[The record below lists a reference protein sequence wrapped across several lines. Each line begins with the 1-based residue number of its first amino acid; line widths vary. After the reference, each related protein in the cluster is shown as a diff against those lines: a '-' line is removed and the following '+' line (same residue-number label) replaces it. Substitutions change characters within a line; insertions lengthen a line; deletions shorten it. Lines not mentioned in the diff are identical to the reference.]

1 MTAGLRQQIDVT
13 RLTQAADDAIGG
25 AIYTGTCV
33 YERLPAYIL
42 ERMPSHS
49 ALEQGYEVSAIFDC
63 TVPAMRFGKMVT
75 IIERDQVTLSDP
87 RHDDPFYNK
96 NFRVTGVR
104 HSKRRRRGGGYIHL
118 TLSRIDESR
127 SDSKR

>member
-1 MTAGLRQQIDVT
+1 MTAGLRQVVNVT

-33 YERLPAYIL
+33 YERLPAQIV
-42 ERMPSHS
+42 ERMPSHA

-63 TVPAMRFGKMVT
+63 TIPAMRFGKMVT
-75 IIERDQVTLSDP
+75 IFERDQIALSNP

-96 NFRVTGVR
+96 NFRVTGFR